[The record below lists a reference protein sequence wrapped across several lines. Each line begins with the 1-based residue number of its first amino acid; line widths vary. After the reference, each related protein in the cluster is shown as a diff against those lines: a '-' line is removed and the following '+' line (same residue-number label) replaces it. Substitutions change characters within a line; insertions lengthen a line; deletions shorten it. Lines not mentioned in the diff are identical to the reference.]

1 MPSIMPLWMNKIDK
15 ICGLKGDL
23 KMLVMLLMLFVPMLM
38 LAVVLFYLFRWLF
51 GVANNQK

>member
-1 MPSIMPLWMNKIDK
+1 
-15 ICGLKGDL
+15 
-23 KMLVMLLMLFVPMLM
+23 MLVMLLMLFVPMLM